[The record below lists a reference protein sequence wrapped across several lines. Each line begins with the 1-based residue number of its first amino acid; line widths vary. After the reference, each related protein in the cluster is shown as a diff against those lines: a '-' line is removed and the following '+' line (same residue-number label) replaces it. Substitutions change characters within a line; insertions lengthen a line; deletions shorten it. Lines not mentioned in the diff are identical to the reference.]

1 MITCVY
7 MSLICDEPI
16 TTKDFW
22 IFDMLLDTLKNIGI
36 EKRGVIITFLS
47 WVDIFDREMM
57 FLIVGLLC

>member
-1 MITCVY
+1 

-36 EKRGVIITFLS
+36 EKRGVIITFYL
-47 WVDIFDREMM
+47 
-57 FLIVGLLC
+57 GLTFFIGK

>member
-36 EKRGVIITFLS
+36 EKRGVIITFYLGLT
-47 WVDIFDREMM
+47 
-57 FLIVGLLC
+57 FLIGK